1 MRIIQAGPVRK
12 KLNSAWMKSHLQ
24 LEALEDRRLLNGGQF
39 IAGPDGYGYS
49 AYTANYQ
56 NINLQPGQPG
66 VFTILQGADDA
77 FAAVNLGTDKFNF
90 YGQTYTGANSLFVS
104 SKGLITLGAGDLAY
118 QNTDLTSSP
127 ALPTIAPLWTDLF
140 NNNLPNNAP
149 EIMGQFQQLNG
160 SGVDNQLVIEWNQV
174 GAWRDFY
181 SPPITFEA
189 ILQLNTGF
197 NTSSITFN
205 YTTLNATTSPI
216 VTTGIKAAGTQGAD
230 RLLISENTASSYI
243 ASGQA
248 IQFTA
253 PPFGSTISGKVFD
266 DLNGSGVQNAGD
278 PGMAGVTVYLDLN
291 RDGHLDPGDPST
303 VTDSNGNY
311 SFTNLTTGSYLVEEV
326 TPQGFSRTLPSG
338 SFTTPTVGPD
348 GFGYGASA
356 TTIQNINLQPNQPGV
371 FTIAP
376 QGADVS
382 VPVDL
387 GSSTFNL
394 YGTSYTGPTSLY
406 VSSNGLIT
414 LGVSDIGLTNGDLST
429 FPTEPAIAPY
439 WFNWYNYA
447 SFPEVLGKFVD
458 NAAGT
463 PTELILEWNNVN
475 SPNTLTF
482 QAVLQLNTGA
492 DPANIEF
499 DYPSLTSGNPLVD
512 NGADASVGIEYTLM
526 GASNRLLVSENS
538 STNPLIGTGKAMLIS
553 TANGGAY
560 GVALGFRTTA
570 TGNSFGNFEAITAVN
585 DAYSLNENQTLS
597 VQAPGVL
604 ANDGGAAPG
613 APLSAVLVT
622 SASHGT
628 LTLNNDGSFTYTPSP
643 QYVGTDSFTYLA
655 TNGGS
660 NSNVATVTLTV
671 NAVADP
677 PILTVAP
684 ASGLEDSATALSIS
698 ASPSDTNVQETVAV
712 QISNVPTGV
721 TLSAGINEGGG
732 VWALTQAQLQGLT
745 LLSPAPATFPLAVT
759 ATATVVSDGSQAS
772 TNATLSVVVSNVA
785 PANLNLSLSAPII
798 NENSSTSLSGTF
810 TDPGPLDTHTV
821 VINWGDGNSSTVQL
835 AAGIVSFSGVSHQ
848 YLDNPAGKPTGSYS
862 IQVTVTDNYGGS
874 TSANTSVQVDNVPPS
889 NLSLTLS
896 AATINEGSSASL
908 SGSFVDPGTL
918 DTHTVAISWGDGG
931 TSTVNL
937 AAGVLT
943 FSGVTHPYV
952 TTPGSAAS
960 GSYTISVTVTD
971 NAGASTSANTS
982 VTVDSVSPS
991 NLQLTLSASTIS
1003 EGSST
1008 SLSGSFADPATQ
1020 DTRTVAITWG
1030 DGGTS
1035 TVNLAAGVL
1044 TFSGVTHQ
1052 YVTTPGNAA
1061 SGSYT
1066 ISVTVTDQDGGNT
1079 SATTSVTVNSVAP
1092 SNLQLALSASTINE
1106 GSSTSLSGSFADPAT
1121 QDTRTVAITWGDG
1134 GTSTVNL
1141 AAGVLTF
1148 SGVTHQY
1155 VTTPGNAASGS
1166 YTISVTVTDQDGG
1179 SANATTSVT
1188 VDSVAP
1194 SNLQLGLSAAS
1205 INEGSSTSLSGSFAD
1220 PAIQD
1225 TRTIAITWGDG
1236 GTSTVNLAAGVTTFS
1251 GISHQYLDNPA
1262 GAPTGSFTISV
1273 SVTDQNGGS
1282 TSAQI
1287 GVQVNNVPPSNLRL
1301 TLSATTINEGSSTS
1315 LSGSFVDPGVLDT
1328 HIVAITWG
1336 DGGTSTVNL
1345 AAGVLTFSGVS
1356 HQYLDDSSGTP
1367 HDSFPISVTVTDKD
1381 GGSTSAATS
1390 VEVNNVAPSSL
1401 NLTLSATSISVGS
1414 STNLSGTFVDPGTLD
1429 THTVAIT
1436 WGDGGTSTVNLAAG
1450 VLTFSGVTHQYLSTP
1465 DGAASGSYTISVTVT
1480 DEDGGSTSA
1489 NTSVTVTSVAPSNL
1503 QLALSAPSINE
1514 GSSTSLSGSFVD
1526 PATHDTRTLAINWGD
1541 GGTSSVNLAA
1551 GVTTF
1556 SGISHQ
1562 YLDNPTGSPTGSFT
1576 ISVSVT
1582 DQDGGSTSAQI
1593 SVQVDNVAPSNLNLT
1608 LSAKTINE
1616 GSSTSL
1622 GGSFVDPGVL
1632 DTHTVA
1638 INWGDGGSS
1647 TVNLAAGVLTFSGV
1661 AHQYLDNP
1669 SGAPDGSYTISVTVT
1684 DKDGGST
1691 SATTSVQVDNV
1702 APSNLNLSL
1711 SATTINEGSSTSLG
1725 GSFVDP
1731 GALDTHTVVINWG
1744 DGGSSTVNLAAG
1756 VLTFSGV
1763 AHQYLDS
1770 PSGAPDG
1777 SYTISVT
1784 VTDKD
1789 GGSTSAT
1796 TSVQVDNVAPSNL
1809 SLTLSATSIHEGSST
1824 SLSGTFVDPGT
1835 LDTHTV
1841 AINWGDGA
1849 TSTVNLAAGVLNFGG
1864 VSHQYVTTP
1873 GGAVSGSYTIS
1884 VTVTDED
1891 QASVSGSISVQVTNS
1906 ALQVGISDPTEAV
1919 RGQDLAFQLSATDPS
1934 ASNQAGTFTYVI
1946 HWSADSVQ
1954 TVTGPSSLTVDHI
1967 FTQTGAYKV
1976 SVTATD
1982 QSGATSAPASE
1993 TVTILAIALEADPLY
2008 PGKMALVVGGSTGN
2022 DQIFFTP
2029 ARKCGQIEVT
2039 MDGKDLGSYAPTSRI
2054 IAFGQAGNDI
2064 IEVSSRICMPAWLY
2078 SGSGNDLLVGG
2089 GGNDIL
2095 VGGSGNDML
2104 VAGHGRDILIGGTG
2118 NNVLVAR
2125 GRGDLLVGGST
2136 VYDQSQVALFAIQ
2149 QEWTSKH
2156 SYETRI
2162 ANLSGTGKGK
2172 SFAERLNGNYFL
2184 TVSGQSPTVI
2194 PDKNS
2199 EVILAR
2205 PCTDWIVTAT
2215 PDGNKNS
2222 HHEHHWHSCG
2232 DQDGRWYA
2240 ALDCTILRHL
2250 GDCQDSHEDLTGLW
2264 NKLASDSFDHWL
2276 DDLHGCHHR

>member
-12 KLNSAWMKSHLQ
+12 KFNSAWMKGHLQ
-24 LEALEDRRLLNGGQF
+24 LEALEDRRLLSGGNL
-39 IAGPDGYGYS
+39 IGGPDGYGYS
-49 AYTANYQ
+49 AYTANFQ

-77 FAAVNLGTDKFNF
+77 YAAVNLGSDKFNF

-118 QNTDLTSSP
+118 QNTDLTAGP

-140 NNNLPNNAP
+140 NNKLPGNAP

-174 GAWRDFY
+174 GAWRDYY

-205 YTTLNATTSPI
+205 YSTLNATTSPI
-216 VTTGIKAAGTQGAD
+216 VTTGIKAGGTQGAD
-230 RLLISENTASSYI
+230 RILISENAASPYI

-253 PPFGSTISGKVFD
+253 PPFGSTISGQVFD
-266 DLNGSGVQNAGD
+266 DLNNNGVQNPGE

-311 SFTNLTTGSYLVEEV
+311 SFTDLTAGSYLVEEV

-338 SFTTPTVGPD
+338 SFTTPAVGPD

-414 LGVSDIGLTNGDLST
+414 MGVSDIGLANGDLTT

-439 WFNWYNYA
+439 WFDWYNYS
-447 SFPEVLGKFVD
+447 SFPMVLGKFVD

-482 QAVLQLNTGA
+482 QAILQLNTGA

-526 GASNRLLVSENS
+526 GASDRLLVSENS
-538 STNPLIGTGKAMLIS
+538 STNPLVGTGKAMVIS

-560 GVALGFRTTA
+560 GVALGFRSTA
-570 TGNSFGNFEAITAVN
+570 TGNNFGNFEALTAVN
-585 DAYSLNENQTLS
+585 DAYSLNENQTLT

-604 ANDGGAAPG
+604 ANDSGAAPG
-613 APLSAVLVT
+613 APLSAVLVS

-628 LTLNNDGSFTYTPSP
+628 LKFNSDGSFTYTPSP
-643 QYVGTDSFTYLA
+643 QYVGADSFTYMA

-660 NSNVATVTLTV
+660 DSNVATVSLTV

-684 ASGLEDSATALSIS
+684 ASGLEDSPTPLSIS
-698 ASPSDTNVQETVAV
+698 ASPSDTNVQETVSV
-712 QISNVPTGV
+712 QISSVPTGV

-732 VWALTQAQLQGLT
+732 VWELTQAQLQGLT
-745 LLSPAPATFPLAVT
+745 LLSPAPATFTLAVT

-772 TNATLSVVVSNVA
+772 TNATLNVVVSNVA
-785 PANLNLSLSAPII
+785 PANLKLSLSAPII

-835 AAGIVSFSGVSHQ
+835 TAGVVSFSGVSHQ
-848 YLDNPAGKPTGSYS
+848 YLESPPGQPTGSYS

-874 TSANTSVQVDNVPPS
+874 TTATTSVQVDNVPPS
-889 NLSLTLS
+889 NLKLTLS
-896 AATINEGSSASL
+896 TTTINEGSSTSL
-908 SGSFVDPGTL
+908 SGTFVDPGTL
-918 DTHTVAISWGDGG
+918 DTNTVAI
-931 TSTVNL
+931 N
-937 AAGVLT
+937 
-943 FSGVTHPYV
+943 
-952 TTPGSAAS
+952 
-960 GSYTISVTVTD
+960 
-971 NAGASTSANTS
+971 
-982 VTVDSVSPS
+982 
-991 NLQLTLSASTIS
+991 
-1003 EGSST
+1003 
-1008 SLSGSFADPATQ
+1008 
-1020 DTRTVAITWG
+1020 WG

-1052 YVTTPGNAA
+1052 YVTTPGAAA

-1066 ISVTVTDQDGGNT
+1066 ISVTVTDQDGASTSANT
-1079 SATTSVTVNSVAP
+1079 SVTVNSVAPSNLQLALSASTINEGSSTNLSGSFADPATHDTRTVAINWGDGGTSTVNLAAGVLTFSGVSHQYVTTPGAAASGSYTISVIVTDQDGGSTIANTSVTVNSVAPSNLQLALSASTINEGSSTSLSGSFADPAVLDTRTVAINWGDGGTSTVNLAAGVLTFSGVTHQYVTTPGAAASGSYTVSVTVTDQDGGSTSANTSVTVNSVAP

-1121 QDTRTVAITWGDG
+1121 LDTRTVAINWGDGGTSTVNLAAGVTTFSGISHQYLDNPPGAPTGSFTISVTVTDQDGGSTNAQISVQVNNVPPSNLSLTLSATSINVGSSTSLGGSFVDPGTLDTHTVAINWGDG

-1155 VTTPGNAASGS
+1155 VTTPGAAAS
-1166 YTISVTVTDQDGG
+1166 
-1179 SANATTSVT
+1179 
-1188 VDSVAP
+1188 
-1194 SNLQLGLSAAS
+1194 
-1205 INEGSSTSLSGSFAD
+1205 
-1220 PAIQD
+1220 
-1225 TRTIAITWGDG
+1225 
-1236 GTSTVNLAAGVTTFS
+1236 
-1251 GISHQYLDNPA
+1251 
-1262 GAPTGSFTISV
+1262 
-1273 SVTDQNGGS
+1273 
-1282 TSAQI
+1282 
-1287 GVQVNNVPPSNLRL
+1287 
-1301 TLSATTINEGSSTS
+1301 
-1315 LSGSFVDPGVLDT
+1315 
-1328 HIVAITWG
+1328 
-1336 DGGTSTVNL
+1336 
-1345 AAGVLTFSGVS
+1345 
-1356 HQYLDDSSGTP
+1356 
-1367 HDSFPISVTVTDKD
+1367 
-1381 GGSTSAATS
+1381 
-1390 VEVNNVAPSSL
+1390 
-1401 NLTLSATSISVGS
+1401 
-1414 STNLSGTFVDPGTLD
+1414 
-1429 THTVAIT
+1429 
-1436 WGDGGTSTVNLAAG
+1436 
-1450 VLTFSGVTHQYLSTP
+1450 
-1465 DGAASGSYTISVTVT
+1465 
-1480 DEDGGSTSA
+1480 
-1489 NTSVTVTSVAPSNL
+1489 
-1503 QLALSAPSINE
+1503 
-1514 GSSTSLSGSFVD
+1514 
-1526 PATHDTRTLAINWGD
+1526 
-1541 GGTSSVNLAA
+1541 
-1551 GVTTF
+1551 
-1556 SGISHQ
+1556 
-1562 YLDNPTGSPTGSFT
+1562 
-1576 ISVSVT
+1576 
-1582 DQDGGSTSAQI
+1582 
-1593 SVQVDNVAPSNLNLT
+1593 
-1608 LSAKTINE
+1608 
-1616 GSSTSL
+1616 
-1622 GGSFVDPGVL
+1622 
-1632 DTHTVA
+1632 
-1638 INWGDGGSS
+1638 
-1647 TVNLAAGVLTFSGV
+1647 
-1661 AHQYLDNP
+1661 
-1669 SGAPDGSYTISVTVT
+1669 GSYTISVTVT

-1691 SATTSVQVDNV
+1691 SAQISEQVNNV
-1702 APSNLNLSL
+1702 PPSNLSLTLSPT
-1711 SATTINEGSSTSLG
+1711 SINVGSSTSLG
-1725 GSFVDP
+1725 GTFVDP
-1731 GALDTHTVVINWG
+1731 DTLDTHTVAIKWG
-1744 DGGSSTVNLAAG
+1744 DGGTSTVSLAAG

-1763 AHQYLDS
+1763 THQYL
-1770 PSGAPDG
+1770 A
-1777 SYTISVT
+1777 
-1784 VTDKD
+1784 
-1789 GGSTSAT
+1789 
-1796 TSVQVDNVAPSNL
+1796 
-1809 SLTLSATSIHEGSST
+1809 
-1824 SLSGTFVDPGT
+1824 
-1835 LDTHTV
+1835 
-1841 AINWGDGA
+1841 
-1849 TSTVNLAAGVLNFGG
+1849 
-1864 VSHQYVTTP
+1864 TP
-1873 GGAVSGSYTIS
+1873 GGAASGSYTIS
-1884 VTVTDED
+1884 VTVTDND
-1891 QASVSGSISVQVTNS
+1891 QASVSGSISVQVTGS
-1906 ALQVGISDPTEAV
+1906 AVQVGISDPAGAV
-1919 RGQDLAFQLSATDPS
+1919 RGQDLTFQLSATDSS

-1967 FTQTGAYKV
+1967 FTQTGTYNV

-1982 QSGATSAPASE
+1982 QSGATSAPVAES
-1993 TVTILAIALEADPLY
+1993 VAISAIALEADPLY
-2008 PGKMALVVGGSTGN
+2008 QGKMALVVGGSTGN

-2029 ARKCGQIEVT
+2029 ACKRGQIEVT

-2064 IEVSSRICMPAWLY
+2064 IEVSSRITMPAWLY
-2078 SGSGNDLLVGG
+2078 AGSGNALLVAG

-2118 NNVLVAR
+2118 NNVLVGR

-2136 VYDQSQVALFAIQ
+2136 VYDHSQVALFAIQ
-2149 QEWTSKH
+2149 QEWTSSH

-2184 TVSGQSPTVI
+2184 TVTGQAPTVI
-2194 PDKNS
+2194 PDKNC

-2205 PCTDWIVTAT
+2205 PCVDWNVTWAQVG
-2215 PDGNKNS
+2215 DKHS
-2222 HHEHHWHSCG
+2222 HHNHHGHFCG

-2240 ALDCTILRHL
+2240 ALNCTILRDL
-2250 GDCQDSHEDLTGLW
+2250 GDCHDSQQDLTGLW

-2276 DDLHGCHHR
+2276 DDLQPCHH